1 MRTRECLEHPQH
13 RWLERGQGEPV
24 ILLHGLMGRMDHWE
38 TALEELAPVCRPI
51 ALGLPIFD
59 VRLAEPSIGELVRH
73 VVRFLDALEIPS
85 AVVGG
90 NSLGGHVAIEMAI
103 AHPERVSGLV
113 LTGSSGLF
121 ERSFTRGVPH
131 RPTPEYVRAQM
142 EQVVHDPAL
151 VTAAWVESIHE
162 MLTTRHSASRVV
174 RFARAARRHS
184 VESQLGQVR
193 AATLLVWGR
202 EDVIT
207 PPAVAERFHRL
218 ILDSELRFLACCG
231 HAPMLERP
239 VDWSHIAATWLD
251 ATRARREL
259 AARVAGGVR

>member
-1 MRTRECLEHPQH
+1 
-13 RWLERGQGEPV
+13 V